1 MNFPKRINFGGSE
14 GFSLLELLVAVAIL
28 AIVMVPIAFFY
39 SKALQSIEAASIRNR
54 ALALAQERINEIKA
68 MPYEM
73 IRANN
78 CPGPSDLEIHNID
91 QTVVNVYDH
100 NVFMW
105 NYPLPLGY
113 NPYDPSSQG
122 WDNSPSVNRLN
133 GNAFD
138 PTGSFPA
145 APMVNILGQGGSPAY
160 EYEPIGFYANLRR
173 GQDFRT
179 TDPRTIPL
187 AETPRTGD
195 EWRKGTEYRREL
207 YEIYGRRTIIL
218 DVLPDP
224 ADDDT
229 DIYPVDSPLDGGAN
243 AMSPYPPLKG
253 PLNKYQVRSKYG
265 MKGKLVTVQVFW
277 LPTKAPQRYLRPSE
291 LNTVEL
297 KAFIPASNAM
307 SDIDVDSDVL
317 TSNNEL
323 FISTP

>member
-1 MNFPKRINFGGSE
+1 MALLKRINYRGSE

-54 ALALAQERINEIKA
+54 ALELAQERLNEMKA
-68 MPYEM
+68 MPYEV
-73 IRANN
+73 IRANTW
-78 CPGPSDLEIHNID
+78 PGPADLEVHGID
-91 QTVVNVYDH
+91 QTAVNVYDH

-113 NPYDPSSQG
+113 NPYDPASQG
-122 WDNSPSVNRLN
+122 WDNSPSINRQN

-138 PTGSFPA
+138 PTGTYPS
-145 APMVNILGQGGSPAY
+145 APLVNIQGEGGSPFY

-173 GQDFRT
+173 GPDFYT
-179 TDPRTIPL
+179 TDPRTIPM
-187 AETPRTGD
+187 AEVPTTGD

-207 YEIYGRRTIIL
+207 YGIYGRRTIIL
-218 DVLPDP
+218 DVVPDP

-243 AMSPYPPLKG
+243 AMTPYPPLKG
-253 PLNKYQVRSKYG
+253 PLNKFQVRSKYG

-277 LPTKAPQRYLRPSE
+277 LPNRAPERRLSVGE
-291 LNTVEL
+291 LNVVEL
-297 KAFIPASNAM
+297 KVFIPASNAM
-307 SDIDVDSDVL
+307 SDIDVESDVL
-317 TSNNEL
+317 TSNNQL
-323 FISTP
+323 FVSTP